1 MRIAKKKLV
10 PICLAVLT
18 LLYTTSQTDPNL
30 FKDGCKD
37 MKLINAVEPT
47 KHVKERFDFWQER
60 CENGFTFRFLTLW
73 AAILRWFLVSH
84 VRLSSSVIDLK
95 IGYN

>member
-47 KHVKERFDFWQER
+47 KHVKERFDF
-60 CENGFTFRFLTLW
+60 
-73 AAILRWFLVSH
+73 
-84 VRLSSSVIDLK
+84 
-95 IGYN
+95 